1 MNAKPNFLLFGVQ
14 PKNWMLIL
22 PFSNIIDSAE
32 CDWMIFGRMT
42 NSVWFSAKRWTM
54 EKILANDR
62 YCRLTF
68 STERHS
74 AIWPVLSL
82 FSSRFCRM
90 VVLPDGYSAEW
101 NVLPINHSAEWLLG
115 LPADSAIRY
124 SAERPILPINHSAF
138 QHSAER
144 LIRILPYGI
153 LPNVLFCRSVFCQT
167 FFCLMT
173 YSADR
178 RSAKRH
184 SAIWYS
190 AIWPVPAS
198 SRIWRASENSC
209 LFTK

>member
-74 AIWPVLSL
+74 AIWYSAIWPVLSL

-90 VVLPDGYSAEW
+90 V
-101 NVLPINHSAEWLLG
+101 
-115 LPADSAIRY
+115 
-124 SAERPILPINHSAF
+124 ILPNEMFCQSTILPNGCSDF
-138 QHSAER
+138 Q
-144 LIRILPYGI
+144 LILPYGI
-153 LPNVLFCRSVFCQT
+153 LPNDLFCRSTILRFSILPNGWSGFCHTVFCQT
-167 FFCLMT
+167 Y

-178 RSAKRH
+178 FSAKH
-184 SAIWYS
+184 FSA
-190 AIWPVPAS
+190 
-198 SRIWRASENSC
+198 
-209 LFTK
+209 